1 MDGAPNPDG
10 KDVYYIELNSAL
22 QHIKLAKNA
31 EASDRYEL
39 GSKHYT
45 EAANKLMGLLR
56 SETDE
61 SKKKIFLKHLN
72 DSISSAGFLKTII
85 SDKKNALKSK

>member
-1 MDGAPNPDG
+1 MDGAG
-10 KDVYYIELNSAL
+10 KDTFNIELNSAL

-31 EASDRYEL
+31 EASDKYEL

-61 SKKKIFLKHLN
+61 QKKKIFMKHLN
-72 DSISSAGFLKTII
+72 ESISSAGFLKTII
-85 SDKKNALKSK
+85 NDKKSALKSQ